1 MLKMAMG
8 FGQLFF
14 LLTKLVDKITVCGQ
28 SNYFHSVAIIHRDV
42 RFLKGSQIYN
52 IRGVCEAIEI
62 KSYTIVGGHLLTFK
76 HGGQIS
82 IGEWCYVGENTR
94 IWSASTVKIG
104 NRVLISHGVNIHD
117 TNSHSL
123 NPIDRHE
130 HFVAISTVGHP
141 EIVPNLE
148 SAPIVI
154 EDDVWIGCNSIV
166 LKGVTLG
173 EGSIIAAG
181 SVVTKDVPKH
191 TIVAGN
197 PARIIR
203 EVK

>member
-1 MLKMAMG
+1 MG

-14 LLTKLVDKITVCGQ
+14 LLTKIANKISIYGQ
-28 SNYFHSVAIIHRDV
+28 TSYFRSVATIQQNV
-42 RFLKGSQIYN
+42 KFLRSAQIYN
-52 IRGVCEAIEI
+52 IRGIREAIEVR
-62 KSYTIVGGHLLTFK
+62 SHTIVGGHLLTFK
-76 HGGQIS
+76 HGGQIT

-104 NRVLISHGVNIHD
+104 NRVLISHDVNIHD

-123 NPIDRHE
+123 DPVERHE

-141 EIVPNLE
+141 EVVPNLQ
-148 SAPIVI
+148 SAPVII
-154 EDDVWIGCNSIV
+154 EDDVWIGCNSVI

-173 EGSIIAAG
+173 EASIIAAG
-181 SVVTKDVPKH
+181 SVVTKDVPKR
-191 TIVAGN
+191 TLVAGN